1 MNILA
6 MKNILEMMNQTTIGT
21 DIRLRKPEVQ
31 WEINVPQDRDS
42 EFEPQIVKKRQK
54 DISEIE
60 QKIINLYA
68 SGMSNKTIIEEIE
81 DIYGFELSKSLISD
95 ITDKVIPKIEEWK
108 NRPLDPIYPVIYI
121 DAVHF
126 SVKDSG
132 IVKKRA
138 AYIVLGIN
146 KDGVKEVL
154 GMYIGD
160 AESSKYWLSILN
172 ELKNRGLKD
181 IIILYADGLS
191 GIKES
196 INAAFPNTES
206 QRCIV
211 HQVRNTLKYVSYKDK
226 KEFAS
231 DLKSIYLSNNE
242 EQARQ
247 NLDAVDEK
255 WSEKYPNAMKSWYV
269 NWDCITPIFK
279 FSPQTR
285 KVIYTTNAIESLNSQ
300 FKKLNRNRSVFSTKL
315 SLEKALY
322 LSIERISRKWTH
334 PIRNWRVINY
344 VRRAYWILVVK
355 N

>member
-1 MNILA
+1 MDPA
-6 MKNILEMMNQTTIGT
+6 KKNIVSELIKTYDIKTAKDIQEALKDLLGETLQDMLEAEMNEHLGYEKYTREDESSNYRNGYKTKKVRSSMGE
-21 DIRLRKPEVQ
+21 L
-31 WEINVPQDRDS
+31 EINVPQDRDS
-42 EFEPQIVKKRQK
+42 EFEPK
-54 DISEIE
+54 
-60 QKIINLYA
+60 
-68 SGMSNKTIIEEIE
+68 
-81 DIYGFELSKSLISD
+81 
-95 ITDKVIPKIEEWK
+95 
-108 NRPLDPIYPVIYI
+108 
-121 DAVHF
+121 
-126 SVKDSG
+126 

-181 IIILYADGLS
+181 IIILCADGLS

-196 INAAFPNTES
+196 INAAFPNTEY

-300 FKKLNRNRSVFSTKL
+300 FKRLNRNRSVFSTKL

-334 PIRNWRVINY
+334 PIRNWGVIFGELSIMY
-344 VRRAYWILVVK
+344 EERIGY
-355 N
+355 

>member
-1 MNILA
+1 MGRRKKEPMDPA
-6 MKNILEMMNQTTIGT
+6 KKNIVSELIKTYDIKTAKDIQEALKDLLGETLQDMLEAEMNEHLGYEKYTRDDESNNYRNGYKTKKVRSSMGE
-21 DIRLRKPEVQ
+21 L
-31 WEINVPQDRDS
+31 EINVPQDRDS

-81 DIYGFELSKSLISD
+81 DIYGFELSESLISD

-154 GMYIGD
+154 GMYVGD

-172 ELKNRGLKD
+172 ELKNRGL
-181 IIILYADGLS
+181 
-191 GIKES
+191 
-196 INAAFPNTES
+196 N
-206 QRCIV
+206 
-211 HQVRNTLKYVSYKDK
+211 
-226 KEFAS
+226 
-231 DLKSIYLSNNE
+231 
-242 EQARQ
+242 
-247 NLDAVDEK
+247 
-255 WSEKYPNAMKSWYV
+255 
-269 NWDCITPIFK
+269 
-279 FSPQTR
+279 
-285 KVIYTTNAIESLNSQ
+285 
-300 FKKLNRNRSVFSTKL
+300 
-315 SLEKALY
+315 
-322 LSIERISRKWTH
+322 
-334 PIRNWRVINY
+334 
-344 VRRAYWILVVK
+344 VK
-355 N
+355 CKI

>member
-1 MNILA
+1 MGRRKKEPMDPA
-6 MKNILEMMNQTTIGT
+6 KKNIVSELIKTYDIKTAKDIQEALKDLLGETLQDMLEAEMNEHLGYEKYTRDDESNNYRNGYKTKKVRSSMGE
-21 DIRLRKPEVQ
+21 L
-31 WEINVPQDRDS
+31 EINVPQDRDS

-81 DIYGFELSKSLISD
+81 DIYGFELSESLISD

-108 NRPLDPIYPVIYI
+108 NR
-121 DAVHF
+121 
-126 SVKDSG
+126 
-132 IVKKRA
+132 
-138 AYIVLGIN
+138 
-146 KDGVKEVL
+146 
-154 GMYIGD
+154 
-160 AESSKYWLSILN
+160 
-172 ELKNRGLKD
+172 GLKD
-181 IIILYADGLS
+181 IIILCADGLS

-196 INAAFPNTES
+196 INAAFPNTEY

-300 FKKLNRNRSVFSTKL
+300 FKRLNRSRSVFSTKL

-334 PIRNWRVINY
+334 PIRNWGVIFGELSIMY
-344 VRRAYWILVVK
+344 EERIGY
-355 N
+355 

>member
-1 MNILA
+1 M
-6 MKNILEMMNQTTIGT
+6 
-21 DIRLRKPEVQ
+21 
-31 WEINVPQDRDS
+31 
-42 EFEPQIVKKRQK
+42 
-54 DISEIE
+54 
-60 QKIINLYA
+60 
-68 SGMSNKTIIEEIE
+68 
-81 DIYGFELSKSLISD
+81 
-95 ITDKVIPKIEEWK
+95 
-108 NRPLDPIYPVIYI
+108 DPIYPVIYI

-138 AYIVLGIN
+138 AYIVLGTN

-181 IIILYADGLS
+181 IIILCANGLS

-196 INAAFPNTES
+196 INAAFPNTEY

-231 DLKSIYLSNNE
+231 DLKSVYLSNNE

-247 NLDAVDEK
+247 NLDDVDEK
-255 WSEKYPNAMKSWYV
+255 WSEKYPNAMKSWDV

-300 FKKLNRNRSVFSTKL
+300 FKRLNRNRSVFSTKL

-334 PIRNWRVINY
+334 PIRNWGVIFGELSIMY
-344 VRRAYWILVVK
+344 EERIGY
-355 N
+355 

>member
-1 MNILA
+1 MGRRKKEPMDPA
-6 MKNILEMMNQTTIGT
+6 KKNIVSELIKTYDIKTAKDIQEALKDLLGETLQDMLEAEMNEHLGYEKYTRDDESNNYRNGYKTKKVRSSMGE
-21 DIRLRKPEVQ
+21 L
-31 WEINVPQDRDS
+31 EINVLQDRDS
-42 EFEPQIVKKRQK
+42 EFESQIAKKRQK

-81 DIYGFELSKSLISD
+81 DIYGFELSESLISD

-132 IVKKRA
+132 IVKKIA

-146 KDGVKEVL
+146 KDGLKEVL

-181 IIILYADGLS
+181 IIILCADGLS

-196 INAAFPNTES
+196 INVAFPNTE
-206 QRCIV
+206 
-211 HQVRNTLKYVSYKDK
+211 Y
-226 KEFAS
+226 
-231 DLKSIYLSNNE
+231 
-242 EQARQ
+242 
-247 NLDAVDEK
+247 
-255 WSEKYPNAMKSWYV
+255 
-269 NWDCITPIFK
+269 
-279 FSPQTR
+279 
-285 KVIYTTNAIESLNSQ
+285 
-300 FKKLNRNRSVFSTKL
+300 
-315 SLEKALY
+315 
-322 LSIERISRKWTH
+322 
-334 PIRNWRVINY
+334 
-344 VRRAYWILVVK
+344 
-355 N
+355 